1 MFERIANSDGTPLI
15 TLQAGLEQGLLT
27 PSEAK
32 RLLDE
37 LYAYLHRHA
46 IIFADVG
53 INNLVCQRRPQ
64 GWHLVIIDG
73 LGARRLGW
81 KFNLYRKLPVLSR
94 AKLRRQW
101 AILLRKLKLSVGP

>member
-1 MFERIANSDGTPLI
+1 M
-15 TLQAGLEQGLLT
+15 LT

-37 LYAYLHRHA
+37 LYEYLHRHS

-101 AILLRKLKLSVGP
+101 SILLGKLKL

>member
-1 MFERIANSDGTPLI
+1 M
-15 TLQAGLEQGLLT
+15 
-27 PSEAK
+27 PSFP
-32 RLLDE
+32 
-37 LYAYLHRHA
+37 A
-46 IIFADVG
+46 INADFAT
-53 INNLVCQRRPQ
+53 NTRVCQRPPQ
-64 GWHLVIIDG
+64 GWHLVILDG